1 MMGRLF
7 RAELLK
13 IKRKGLWFLTVLGPF
28 GVVALQMVN
37 YGVRKDY
44 LFSLHEDRWGYYLL
58 NVSTFTPLALVLGIV
73 ILTSFMAS
81 IEEETGAWKQTA
93 ALPAPKQTLFL
104 AKFLV
109 PALLLF
115 VSSLLLAVFTLAY
128 GLWLPLGRAVPWLDL
143 LKHSLLPY
151 FAALPILAVQY
162 WLAVVSRHQG
172 AVVSAG
178 VLGFLL
184 TYNAF
189 YLPDW
194 LIWRWPFL
202 VGEGQFAWPSLL
214 GMTVGVLL
222 LLGGMGHF
230 TRKDVT

>member
-44 LFSLHEDRWGYYLL
+44 LFSQSDDRWGYYLL
-58 NVSTFTPLALVLGIV
+58 NVSSFTPLALVLGII

-81 IEEETGAWKQTA
+81 IEEETGAWKQA
-93 ALPAPKQTLFL
+93 AVLPASKQILFL

-115 VSSLLLAVFTLAY
+115 VSSLLLAAFTLAY
-128 GLWLPLGRAVPWLDL
+128 GLWLQLGETIPWAGL

-151 FAALPILAVQY
+151 FAAWPILAVQY
-162 WLAVVSRHQG
+162 WLAVISRHQG

-194 LIWRWPFL
+194 LIWRWPLL
-202 VGEGQFAWPSLL
+202 VGEGQFAWPPLL
-214 GMTVGVLL
+214 GLAVGALL
-222 LLGGMGHF
+222 LLVGMAHF
-230 TRKDVT
+230 NRKDVT